1 MRIQR
6 VAITILLVTV
16 IILGGLTV
24 NWDNQGISTQT
35 AVSQVDETDLQY
47 LEHANN
53 AFIKLVNS
61 AKPAVVQIST
71 SRRVGAQSRNQPR
84 DRFED
89 FFRFF
94 PEFPERR
101 QPDDPEEDRGNEGD
115 RDMPNGLGSG
125 VIVSSSGY
133 ILTNNHVI
141 QEADDI
147 TVTLSDGR
155 EFDAEVV
162 GTDAGAQGPDLAV
175 LKINVS

>member
-6 VAITILLVTV
+6 VAITVFLVTV

-24 NWDNQGISTQT
+24 NWDNREILTQT
-35 AVSQVDETDLQY
+35 AISQVSDIDLQY
-47 LEHANN
+47 LEHVND
-53 AFIKLVNS
+53 AFTKLVNS

-71 SRRVGAQSRNQPR
+71 SRRVREQSRNRPR

-101 QPDDPEEDRGNEGD
+101 QPDEPEEGEGNDDD
-115 RDMPNGLGSG
+115 RDMPSGLGSG
-125 VIVSSSGY
+125 VIASVNGY

-141 QEADDI
+141 QEA
-147 TVTLSDGR
+147 
-155 EFDAEVV
+155 A
-162 GTDAGAQGPDLAV
+162 DLG
-175 LKINVS
+175 LR